1 MAAPNVVNTTTITGE
16 TDVVAL
22 STTSA
27 TTITANAASSGKVYK
42 VNTVIVSNV
51 DGTNAADISISLQ
64 RSATDYYVARTVSVA
79 ADSSLIVISRE
90 TPIYLEE
97 GDTLRAQA
105 SAGGDL
111 EVVCSYEVISQIYET
126 S

>member
-27 TTITANAASSGKVYK
+27 TTITANAASSGKVYR

-111 EVVCSYEVISQIYET
+111 EVVCSYEVIS
-126 S
+126 

>member
-1 MAAPNVVNTTTITGE
+1 MAAPNIVNTTAITGE

-22 STTSA
+22 SGTTL
-27 TTITANAASSGKVYK
+27 TTVTANAASSGKVYK

-64 RSATDYYVARTVSVA
+64 RSSTDYYVARTVSVA

-111 EVVCSYEVISQIYET
+111 EVVCSYEVVS
-126 S
+126 

>member
-1 MAAPNVVNTTTITGE
+1 MAAPNIAGLTTITGK

-22 STTSA
+22 STTNA
-27 TTITANAASSGKVYK
+27 TTITSNATSSNQVYK
-42 VNTVIVSNV
+42 INTIIVSNV

-64 RSATDYYVARTVSVA
+64 RSATDYYTARTVSVA

-111 EVVCSYEVISQIYET
+111 EIVCSYEVIS
-126 S
+126 